1 MEKTIQSIE
10 ETNRLIWFSFK
21 KLDALV
27 TNQEKLK
34 YQIHAVTNLMTGI
47 VEGFTLTMTT
57 SRIIQVIIIILLT
70 LSVLNFLL
78 SIWKLGSGYFRKK

>member
-10 ETNRLIWFSFK
+10 ETNRLILIQLQ

-78 SIWKLGSGYFRKK
+78 SIWKLGSAYFRKK